1 MESSSWDVG
10 RCVRSRNYTISWLAS
25 TGSMLV
31 YSPWP
36 HAASSASAVDRAP
49 VLVTSRCRRYPHGR
63 SHLARSLARLAS
75 PPSHHHRRGQRRGR
89 MRIIVRLRRGI
100 RRAGLIESGCVPSRR
115 GQWPVGMSHGS
126 CLADCIRIAF
136 CSEPLCRVP
145 VLKMARGPLTQYLMC
160 IYSIRVSIWSKTR
173 THGYVNGAKPS
184 PIGYVGTRTM

>member
-145 VLKMARGPLTQYLMC
+145 VPVQSVWLP
-160 IYSIRVSIWSKTR
+160 
-173 THGYVNGAKPS
+173 
-184 PIGYVGTRTM
+184 VGWVGVASWMSGV